1 MMSIDLLGD
10 LLPRSGRSDR
20 IHGVVV
26 GVVTNNQDSEG
37 LGRVKVSFPWLAD
50 GHESHWA
57 RIATPMAG
65 KDRGLYFLPE
75 VDDEVLVIFE
85 HGRVECPFVLG
96 ALWNGKDSA
105 PAKNSDGDNNLRV
118 IRSRSGHTITLDDTE
133 GAARITIA
141 DSTQKNTVVFDSA
154 ANSIAVTSEKDLVL
168 KAKGNIALE
177 SSGGDVSIKCVK
189 LSVEAQ
195 EYSLVADQK
204 GTVEATAGLA
214 VNCSNGVNV
223 NNGALVVK

>member
-1 MMSIDLLGD
+1 MSIDLLAE
-10 LLPRSGRSDR
+10 LLPRGGESDR

-85 HGRVECPFVLG
+85 HGRVDRPFVLG

-105 PAKNSDGDNNLRV
+105 PAQNSDGNNNLRV

-154 ANSIAVTSEKDLVL
+154 ANAIAVTSEKDLVL
-168 KAKGNIALE
+168 KAKGDITLE

-189 LSVEAQ
+189 LSVAAQ
-195 EYSLVADQK
+195 QYSLVADQK

-214 VNCSNGVNV
+214 LNCSNGVDV

>member
-1 MMSIDLLGD
+1 MMSIELLSD
-10 LLPRSGRSDR
+10 LLPRGNDRDR

-26 GVVTNNQDSEG
+26 GVVTNNQDPEG

-65 KDRGLYFLPE
+65 KGRGLYFLPE

-85 HGRVECPFVLG
+85 HGRVDCPFVLG
-96 ALWNGKDSA
+96 ALWNGKDAA
-105 PAKNSDGDNNLRV
+105 PAKNTDGNNDLRV
-118 IRSRSGHTITLDDTE
+118 IKSRSGHTITLDDAE

-141 DSTQKNTVVFDSA
+141 DSTQKNTVVLDSA
-154 ANSIAVTSEKDLVL
+154 ANTIAVTSEKDLVL
-168 KAKGNIALE
+168 KAKGNITLE
-177 SSGGDVSIKCVK
+177 SSGGDVSITCVK
-189 LSVEAQ
+189 LSVKAE

-204 GTVEATAGLA
+204 GAVEATAGLA
-214 VNCSNGVNV
+214 VTCANGVDV